1 MKEAMRLHPG
11 VGFPLERYVPK
22 GGLVVGDVLLPE
34 GTIVGM
40 NAWVIH
46 HDKTIYGED
55 ADMFR
60 PERWMD
66 AESEKLRIM
75 EKCFLSV
82 RLYFIAQILGSN
94 SSIRSLEPAQGLVL
108 VCTFYIIPL
117 SFFFHTSSLLAKR
130 PQLMEYRKKHLD
142 HGDGHAGAASPEEF

>member
-82 RLYFIAQILGSN
+82 RLYFIAQLLGSN
-94 SSIRSLEPAQGLVL
+94 SHIRSLEPAQGLVL
-108 VCTFYIIPL
+108 VCIIFIILL
-117 SFFFHTSSLLAKR
+117 SFSSILPPSWHKE
-130 PQLMEYRKKHLD
+130 PQLMEHRKKHLD